1 MYIISIEMK
10 VRLDP
15 GKALVVKQKLS
26 QNSFQKPFVSE
37 EVRKWRT
44 RNL

>member
-1 MYIISIEMK
+1 MYIINIEMK
-10 VRLDP
+10 VRFDP

-26 QNSFQKPFVSE
+26 QDCFQKPFVSE